1 MYLTLSV
8 AISKSLVIYEAN
20 PNDIATMDSVA
31 PITKPTQGAAC
42 EGDTRV
48 RGEVFGD
55 STFDERVSIKIVYM
69 YTTSC
74 AHLPAEVLVVRVTH
88 VETLGGEGVGL
99 NLHIGSRDLVDE
111 AGLANVRETYDG
123 T

>member
-1 MYLTLSV
+1 M

-20 PNDIATMDSVA
+20 PNDIATTATVA

-48 RGEVFGD
+48 RGGRGYRTA
-55 STFDERVSIKIVYM
+55 SY
-69 YTTSC
+69 
-74 AHLPAEVLVVRVTH
+74 LPPQIFVVRVSD
-88 VETLGGEGVGL
+88 VQTLGGEGVGL
-99 NLHIGSRDLVDE
+99 HLHISSRDLVDE
-111 AGLANVRETYDG
+111 AGLANVRETYDD